1 MLGTLAAIVDV
12 ASKVGLPLLFVLIAV
27 ETMGIPVP
35 GETALITAGIVA
47 GKGNLPIEGVIA
59 VAATAAILGDNVGF
73 LIGRHYGR
81 RLLTA
86 PGPLSRHRM
95 RVIEIGE
102 PFFDRHGPKAVFLGR
117 FISGLRITSAWMAG
131 VSRMHWPIFTFY
143 NAAGGIVWAT
153 TFGLLAYYGGEHA
166 ESVIHTIGIAG
177 VGAVV
182 TFGLVLFVVLRIRR
196 RRAEAL
202 VEGAVARAEARE
214 AARASGSTEH

>member
-1 MLGTLAAIVDV
+1 MLGTLAALVDV
-12 ASKVGLPLLFVLIAV
+12 GKVGLPLLFALIAI

-35 GETALITAGIVA
+35 GETALIAAGILA
-47 GKGNLPIEGVIA
+47 GKGHLSIEAVIA

-73 LIGRHYGR
+73 LIGHHYGR

-86 PGPLSRHRM
+86 PGPFSHHRM

-117 FISGLRITSAWMAG
+117 FVSGLRITAAWMAG
-131 VSRMHWPIFTFY
+131 ISHMRWPVFTFY

-153 TFGLLAYYGGEHA
+153 TFGLLAFYGGEHA

-177 VGAVV
+177 ASAVV
-182 TFGLVLFVVLRIRR
+182 IFGLGLFIVLRTRR
-196 RRAEAL
+196 RRAQAL
-202 VEGAVARAEARE
+202 IDAAVARAEARE
-214 AARASGSTEH
+214 LARSPTRIEE

>member
-1 MLGTLAAIVDV
+1 MAAIIDV

-27 ETMGIPVP
+27 ETMGVPVP
-35 GETALITAGIVA
+35 GETALITAGVL
-47 GKGNLPIEGVIA
+47 GSRGELPIEGVIA

-86 PGPLSRHRM
+86 PGPFSRHRLK
-95 RVIEIGE
+95 VIEIGE

-131 VSRMHWPIFTFY
+131 ISRMNWPIFTFY
-143 NAAGGIVWAT
+143 NAMGGIVWAAS
-153 TFGLLAYYGGEHA
+153 FGLLAYYGGEHA
-166 ESVIHTIGIAG
+166 EKIVKTVGLAG
-177 VGAVV
+177 VAAVV
-182 TFGLVLFVVLRIRR
+182 LFGVAFLLVLRVRR

-202 VEGAVARAEARE
+202 VEGAAGRAEARE
-214 AARASGSTEH
+214 AARSGGRAPVD

>member
-12 ASKVGLPLLFVLIAV
+12 GKVGLPLLFALIAI

-35 GETALITAGIVA
+35 GETALIGAGILA
-47 GKGNLPIEGVIA
+47 SKGDLSIEAVIA
-59 VAATAAILGDNVGF
+59 VSATAAILGDNVGF
-73 LIGRHYGR
+73 LIGHHYGR
-81 RLLTA
+81 RLLTG
-86 PGPLSRHRM
+86 PGPFSHHRM

-131 VSRMHWPIFTFY
+131 ISHMRWPVFTFY

-177 VGAVV
+177 VSAVV
-182 TFGLVLFVVLRIRR
+182 VFGLGLFVVLRVRR
-196 RRAEAL
+196 KRAEAL
-202 VEGAVARAEARE
+202 VEAAVERAEARE
-214 AARASGSTEH
+214 LTRASGPAED